1 MAGSDTDLETLPL
14 GADDIVLPF
23 RVEALDTRGRSVRL
37 GSVLDSILARHDYP
51 RVVERLLA
59 EAVTLTALMGSSLK
73 FEGRFQLQTKSD
85 GPVSMLVVDFMTP
98 SDIRAYANF
107 DAARVGALARPAED
121 AALLGSGYLGFT
133 IEQGAQQ
140 NRYQGIVALDGQDLE
155 AAAMQYFKQSEQI
168 PSAIRIAVAEEQVAG
183 EGGPRHRWRAGGI
196 LAQFLP
202 TAPERMRQADLDPG
216 DAPAGAPRHEVAED
230 DAWIEARSLVET
242 TEDIELVDPEL
253 GLDRLL
259 YRLFNERGVAV
270 SNPML
275 LRDQCRCSEERIHD
289 MLRQFKAEDL
299 AEMRE
304 EDGLIGITCEFCA
317 RHYRLKMG

>member
-1 MAGSDTDLETLPL
+1 MATERDNIDTPPL

-37 GSVLDSILARHDYP
+37 GSVLDQILTRHAYP
-51 RVVERLLA
+51 RTVERLLA

-85 GPVSMLVVDFMTP
+85 GPVSMLVVDFFSP
-98 SDIRAYANF
+98 SNIRAYARF
-107 DAARVGALARPAED
+107 EAGRVEALAENAPD
-121 AALLGSGYLGFT
+121 HALLGAGYLGFT

-140 NRYQGIVALDGQDLE
+140 QRYQGIVALEGQGLE
-155 AAAMQYFKQSEQI
+155 AAAMQYFAQSEQI
-168 PSAIRIAVAEEQVAG
+168 PSTIRIAVAEEQVVR
-183 EGGPRHRWRAGGI
+183 GGSLRHRWRAGGI

-202 TAPERMRQADLDPG
+202 TAPERMRVADLHPG
-216 DAPAGAPRHEVAED
+216 DAPEGTPSHEVAED

-270 SNPML
+270 SNPMPL
-275 LRDQCRCSEERIHD
+275 HDQCRCSEERIRE
-289 MLRQFKAEDL
+289 MLGQFKAEDL
-299 AEMRE
+299 ADMRE

-317 RHYRLKMG
+317 RRYRLSLD

>member
-1 MAGSDTDLETLPL
+1 MAARDESFEALPL
-14 GADDIVLPF
+14 SGDDIVLPF

-37 GSVLDSILARHDYP
+37 GAVLDTIFARHEYP

-85 GPVSMLVVDFMTP
+85 GPVSMLVVDFMSP
-98 SDIRAYANF
+98 SDIRAYASF
-107 DAARVGALARPAED
+107 DAARVGALPRPADD
-121 AALLGSGYLGFT
+121 AALLGAGYLGFT
-133 IEQGAQQ
+133 IEQGSQQ
-140 NRYQGIVALDGQDLE
+140 TRYQGIVALDGQGLE

-168 PSAIRIAVAEEQVAG
+168 PSAIRIAVAEEQIARST
-183 EGGPRHRWRAGGI
+183 GPRHRWRAGGI

-216 DAPAGAPRHEVAED
+216 DAPEGAPRHEIAED

-270 SNPML
+270 SNPVPL
-275 LRDQCRCSEERIHD
+275 HDQCRCSEERIRE
-289 MLRQFKAEDL
+289 MLSQFKAEDL

-304 EDGLIGITCEFCA
+304 DDGLIGITCEFCA
-317 RHYRLKMG
+317 RRYRLSMG